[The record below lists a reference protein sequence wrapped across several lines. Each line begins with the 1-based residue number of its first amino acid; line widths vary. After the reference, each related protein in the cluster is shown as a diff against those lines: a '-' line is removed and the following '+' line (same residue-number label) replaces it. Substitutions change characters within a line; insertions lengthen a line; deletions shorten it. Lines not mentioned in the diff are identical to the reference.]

1 MTDDSKQGTGDE
13 LGRVDLG
20 CIGTLVIDDDACSD
34 PDVNAH
40 IVQDGGAHRSPH
52 MGFRLA
58 REEHGDEA
66 VCKALDGATVTASSP
81 SMDNFEIAGP
91 FICDGCG
98 KTWPSKHNQTPDGPK
113 DFCPDCHDE

>member
-20 CIGTLVIDDDACSD
+20 VLGTLAVRDDGHTD
-34 PDVNAH
+34 PDVNVNL
-40 IVQDGGAHRSPH
+40 IRDGTAVNAVTG
-52 MGFRLA
+52 LA
-58 REEHGDEA
+58 IARDEHGDEA